1 MWLRSN
7 FGDGLAMKN
16 MLKVMTLASATA
28 LAACSGSTSLG
39 SSIGSLLGSTPQIGG
54 NANVQQACVAAQP
67 SLVAGAKV
75 NNPAANSIAAYGNA
89 FCGPVLAGTMPT
101 TTNNNS
107 TNWVLGL
114 ITQLAPLLIAA
125 V

>member
-1 MWLRSN
+1 
-7 FGDGLAMKN
+7 MKN
-16 MLKVMTLASATA
+16 TLKAVALSSVVALTA
-28 LAACSGSTSLG
+28 CNGSTSLG
-39 SSIGSLLGSTPQIGG
+39 SAIDSLLGSTPQIGG

-75 NNPAANSIAAYGNA
+75 NNAAANSIAAYGNA
-89 FCGPVLAGTMPT
+89 FCGPVLAGTMPS
-101 TTNNNS
+101 TTNSNS

-114 ITQLAPLLIAA
+114 ITQLAPLVIAA